1 MPYSYNGKQIS
12 ERDARELIERTLPDP
27 PAGASLSAE
36 IDSYM
41 QLLARHG
48 SLILSGKSMEY
59 FSDDSAI
66 SIANPGG
73 SAITFSGP
81 DYAIQRA
88 ATERRT
94 RFYTT
99 WSGAIFR
106 VSAAIISSPKF
117 ALNLDAK
124 GREVAINEAAAIV
137 SEIVRRAG
145 YPDHLAEDDPE
156 MR

>member
-106 VSAAIISSPKF
+106 VSAAIISSPK
-117 ALNLDAK
+117 